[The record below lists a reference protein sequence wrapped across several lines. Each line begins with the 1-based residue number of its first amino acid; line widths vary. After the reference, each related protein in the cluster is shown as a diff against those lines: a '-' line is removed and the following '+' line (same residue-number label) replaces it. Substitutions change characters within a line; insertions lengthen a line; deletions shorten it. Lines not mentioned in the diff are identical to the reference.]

1 MERGTERA
9 LRRAGHSTRLIDDR
23 RVKRLVGWRLTQ
35 RWALSEAKRFK
46 PDFVFL
52 SKCRA
57 LAPETVARIIDGRP
71 NAMWYHDAPW
81 FNTPERPD
89 IAHIISIGKLA
100 QTFFVS
106 GFENE
111 WAALGLNAKFLPSC
125 ADAAITPLPPER
137 SYASDVVFIGT
148 GYDPARA
155 NFLLEVA
162 KKYEVK
168 VWGLGWEEWRKKLN
182 WSGRVVEGK
191 EFSAVCSSSKIV
203 LGVNPTIY
211 TAHVLASGNT
221 ASDRT
226 WMVILGGGFYLG
238 PGTPELKKM
247 LRQDQHCGWYS
258 DIDSCLELIGHY
270 LEDSAARERIRK
282 EGEAFVRQHHTF
294 DARIH
299 NLLSGE
305 QFVSPLEA

>member
-9 LRRAGHSTRLIDDR
+9 LRRAGHITRLIDDR
-23 RVKRLVGWRLTQ
+23 RAKRLIGWRLTQ
-35 RWALSEAKRFK
+35 HWALSEAKRFK
-46 PDFVFL
+46 ADFVFL
-52 SKCRA
+52 SKCHA
-57 LAPETVARIIDGRP
+57 LAPETVARIIDGRS
-71 NAMWYHDAPW
+71 NAMWYHDAAW
-81 FNTPERPD
+81 FNSTERPD
-89 IAHIISIGKLA
+89 VAHIVGIGKLA

-106 GFENE
+106 GFEKE
-111 WAALGLNAKFLPSC
+111 WAALGLNAKSLPSC
-125 ADAAITPLPPER
+125 ADAGITPLPPEKR
-137 SYASDVVFIGT
+137 YASDVVFIGT

-168 VWGLGWEEWRKKLN
+168 VWGLGWEEWRKQLN

-211 TAHVLASGNT
+211 TAHVPASGNT

-226 WMVILGGGFYLG
+226 WMGILGGGFYLG
-238 PGTPELKKM
+238 HGTPELKKM

-258 DIDSCLELIGHY
+258 DLDSCLELIGQY

-282 EGEAFVRQHHTF
+282 EGEAFVREHHTF

-305 QFVSPLEA
+305 AFVNPL

>member
-9 LRRAGHSTRLIDDR
+9 LRRAGHITRLIDDR
-23 RVKRLVGWRLTQ
+23 RTKRLIGWSLTQ
-35 RWALSEAKRFK
+35 RWVLSQANRFK
-46 PDFVFL
+46 ADFVFL
-52 SKCRA
+52 SKCHA
-57 LAPETVARIIDGRP
+57 LAPETVARIIGGRP
-71 NAMWYHDAPW
+71 NSMWYHDAPW
-81 FNTPERPD
+81 FNKPERPD
-89 IAHIISIGKLA
+89 VAHIINIGKLA
-100 QTFFVS
+100 STFFVS

-125 ADAAITPLPPER
+125 ADTGITPVPPQSR
-137 SYASDVVFIGT
+137 YASDVVFIGT
-148 GYDPARA
+148 GYDPSRA
-155 NFLLEVA
+155 KFLLEVA

-168 VWGLGWEEWRKKLN
+168 VWGLGWEKWREPLN

-191 EFSAVCSSSKIV
+191 EFSAVCSSSGIV
-203 LGVNPTIY
+203 LGINPTIY
-211 TAHVLASGNT
+211 TANTPSTGGT

-238 PGTPELKKM
+238 HGTPELKKM
-247 LRQDQHCGWYS
+247 LREDEHCGWY
-258 DIDSCLELIGHY
+258 DDLDSCLELIGHY

-282 EGEAFVRQHHTF
+282 EGERFVREHHTF

-305 QFVSPLEA
+305 GFVNPLS